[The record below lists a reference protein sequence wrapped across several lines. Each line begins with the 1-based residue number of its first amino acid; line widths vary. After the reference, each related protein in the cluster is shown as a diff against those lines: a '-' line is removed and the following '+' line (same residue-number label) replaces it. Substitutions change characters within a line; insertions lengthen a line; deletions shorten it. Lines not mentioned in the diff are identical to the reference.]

1 MKNRQRAYTLIELMV
16 SLLLGTALIAGFGS
30 LFVHAQKNAKVQR
43 SLSYMMDDGRYI
55 LELFGKE
62 LRRTGYLNN
71 KFTAAGNE
79 KNVFKKDDKIFGS
92 NINFEIGEY
101 IQGENNVVSEF
112 GDNFAIRYQLK
123 DKDELENNTN
133 SANSACVKNLQ
144 LTDKE
149 KEATV
154 NKPND
159 VNKVTIYFF
168 VKKDPKDPDQW
179 TLYCQAKRDNWIING
194 TPSTLLS
201 DDEQRLISNVQ
212 KLLISYGVDDPDDD
226 DHIANY
232 YTEDPTETETET
244 KNEWKNIVSVRLSV
258 VLLSEDKNLSL
269 SPMTCTV
276 NEVTLT
282 APDNRLCRV
291 FSTTIALRNRI

>member
-30 LFVHAQKNAKVQR
+30 LFVHAQKNARVQR

-62 LRRTGYLNN
+62 IRRTGYLNN
-71 KFTAAGNE
+71 KSTAAGNE

-101 IQGENNVVSEF
+101 IQGEKNVEGF

-123 DKDELENNTN
+123 DKSELKKNT
-133 SANSACVKNLQ
+133 NSACVKNLQ
-144 LTDKE
+144 LTNEETNSITIK
-149 KEATV
+149 
-154 NKPND
+154 D
-159 VNKVTIYFF
+159 VNIVTIYFF

-179 TLYCQAKRDNWIING
+179 TLYCQAKHDNWIING

-201 DDEQRLISNVQ
+201 DDEQHLISNVQ
-212 KLLISYGVDDPDDD
+212 KLIITYGIDKNENDNIDT
-226 DHIANY
+226 ANF
-232 YTEDPTETETET
+232 YTENPT
-244 KNEWKNIVSVRLSV
+244 KDEWKDIVTVRLSV

-269 SPMTCTV
+269 SPMDCPVDEATGSPFP
-276 NEVTLT
+276 
-282 APDNRLCRV
+282 APNNRLCRV
-291 FSTTIALRNRI
+291 FSTTIALRNKI

>member
-71 KFTAAGNE
+71 KLTAAGNE
-79 KNVFKKDDKIFGS
+79 NNVFKKDDKIFGS

-101 IQGENNVVSEF
+101 IRGKNNVDGF
-112 GDNFAIRYQLK
+112 GDHFAIRYQLK
-123 DKDELENNTN
+123 DKSELEKNT
-133 SANSACVKNLQ
+133 NSACVKNLSI
-144 LTDKE
+144 TIK
-149 KEATV
+149 
-154 NKPND
+154 D
-159 VNKVTIYFF
+159 VNIVTIYFF
-168 VKKDPKDPDQW
+168 VNKDPEDPDQW
-179 TLYCQAKRDNWIING
+179 ILYCHAMGDNWIKKD
-194 TPSTLLS
+194 TPI
-201 DDEQRLISNVQ
+201 ISNVQ
-212 KLLISYGVDDPDDD
+212 KLVISYGIDNNNMDNIDT
-226 DHIANY
+226 ANY
-232 YTEDPTETETET
+232 YTENPTE
-244 KNEWKNIVSVRLSV
+244 NEWKKNIVSVRLSV

-276 NEVTLT
+276 DEATGSPFT

-291 FSTTIALRNRI
+291 FSTTIALRNKI

>member
-71 KFTAAGNE
+71 KLTATGNE
-79 KNVFKKDDKIFGS
+79 DKVFPEDNNIFGS
-92 NINFEIGEY
+92 NINFIKGEY
-101 IQGENNVVSEF
+101 IRGKHNAEGF

-123 DKDELENNTN
+123 DKLELENNT
-133 SANSACVKNLQ
+133 NSACVKNLQ
-144 LTDKE
+144 LTDNE
-149 KEATV
+149 K
-154 NKPND
+154 KIDSIIKD
-159 VNKVTIYFF
+159 VNIVTIYFF

-179 TLYCQAKRDNWIING
+179 TLYCKAIRNNWIING
-194 TPSTLLS
+194 TPSTLDS
-201 DDEQRLISNVQ
+201 GVEPLISNVQ
-212 KLLISYGVDDPDDD
+212 KLLISYGVDDDNDD
-226 DHIANY
+226 IANY
-232 YTEDPTETETET
+232 YTENPTETETR
-244 KNEWKNIVSVRLSV
+244 NEWKDIVTVRLSL

-276 NEVTLT
+276 DEATDSPFK

-291 FSTTIALRNRI
+291 FSTTIALRNKI